1 MAATNNYITL
11 EEIPI
16 VSLSPE
22 VRRHLILY
30 HRYNDLFYDKKTRK
44 VTRLRQTDVKLR
56 SGFQPF
62 ETQEGKRIRSKKLSK
77 EAELTEQIDDLA
89 EQINGLLDDDKSLR
103 NQLVEM
109 QDLVS
114 NVPQLKSSLQ
124 TLNMEYQ
131 EVKAEND
138 QMIKI
143 VNEVLETS
151 GNLSSSELMQE
162 LRDII
167 KSCKEN
173 MNSQAV
179 KNDDLLVQLRG
190 EVDAYRQ
197 SGREKDLKLD
207 TLSRELQ
214 ESKENLNAM
223 KQVLLEAKQSVD
235 CEEIQRKLNDKEA
248 EVDHIREELESLNS
262 QNESLMSKLSQR
274 MPSADCSMYVEQIS
288 SLQQEFVDR
297 LDEQV
302 VLNKEM
308 NEAQREE
315 IRAIQLLLDMMK
327 EENETLLNA
336 NKNLKSKLKDCEE
349 STNEIEIDILKLEN
363 SKLQVENDKLQNKL
377 HLCRYEEQQEITEY
391 EDELYHELEEKVKEK
406 DKIYKVKYTN
416 EQLAKLSRDLIDQND
431 ELLRRL
437 QFYAEHLCD
446 LCDVDDTQKQ
456 EMVDDIFLLKSY
468 GDNAK
473 NVFETIAM

>member
-1 MAATNNYITL
+1 MAATNIVLREN
-11 EEIPI
+11 IPMQE
-16 VSLSPE
+16 LPDD
-22 VRRHLILY
+22 VRVNLILKGKVEY
-30 HRYNDLFYDKKTRK
+30 DGMFLNYNRGTGKVNQLQPVDKG
-44 VTRLRQTDVKLR
+44 LR
-56 SGFQPF
+56 SGAIAFDLG
-62 ETQEGKRIRSKKLSK
+62 GKSKKLSK
-77 EAELTEQIDDLA
+77 DVVLLLEQY
-89 EQINGLLDDDKSLR
+89 EYLR

-114 NVPQLKSSLQ
+114 NVPQLESSFQ
-124 TLNMEYQ
+124 ILNMEYQ
-131 EVKAEND
+131 DVKAQND
-138 QMIKI
+138 QMMKI
-143 VNEVLETS
+143 VNEVLETK
-151 GNLSSSELMQE
+151 GDLSNSDLMQE

-167 KSCKEN
+167 KTCKEN
-173 MNSQAV
+173 MNNQAV

-197 SGREKDLKLD
+197 SSREKDRNLD
-207 TLSRELQ
+207 ILSRKLQ
-214 ESKENLNAM
+214 ESEEKLNDM
-223 KQVLLEAKQSVD
+223 NKVLLEARQSVD
-235 CEEIQRKLNDKEA
+235 CEGIERKLNDKEA
-248 EVDHIREELESLNS
+248 EVNHIREELESLNS
-262 QNESLMSKLSQR
+262 QNENLMRKLSQR
-274 MPSADCSMYVEQIS
+274 MPSTDCSMYVKQIS

-302 VLNKEM
+302 VLNREM

-315 IRAIQLLLDMMK
+315 IRVIQLLLDMMK
-327 EENETLLNA
+327 EENDNLVNA

-349 STNEIEIDILKLEN
+349 STNEIELDILKLEN

-377 HLCRYEEQQEITEY
+377 HLCRFDEQQEIREY
-391 EDELYHELEEKVKEK
+391 EDELYHELQEKVKEK

-437 QFYAEHLCD
+437 QFYAEHLCE

-473 NVFETIAM
+473 NVFETIAQ